1 MVLSN
6 VERAWLLAVCSGISC
21 VLGSYIICSDLVLRR
36 FKRFR
41 NFDIREDKR
50 FLAYGFSLSSGVMI
64 LTSMYEL
71 LPEALENVLSS
82 PSLYDQQTPSGLV
95 VMASYVLG
103 VATFSAL
110 NLVIHSLTRRS
121 VVHCAHESV
130 DDGHGHGHSHSHG
143 QIHSHD
149 HDFAGRQNH
158 ESHDNS
164 HSHSHSTHIQSY
176 EEVSSPVIVTNYG
189 STVSERSPLISGVA
203 SSIHTEDSMDSTEV
217 ESQLHRTSSRNSQL
231 PEAVRIA
238 FDKLDSKS
246 AFSTSSASST
256 VISDA
261 DDTDAEAPASST
273 QFADM
278 LSIGLQTS
286 LAISLHKVPEGF
298 ITFATSYAN
307 PELGLSVFIALAIHN
322 FIEGFTIAFPLYL
335 ALGSRRLAL
344 LAAFLLGGLSQ
355 PAGALIAW
363 LVFRGRQPETE
374 GSIAYGV
381 LFGIIGGFLT
391 IIALQMFATAV
402 TYSRKPNVCINWALA
417 GIFLVG
423 IAISL
428 GDI

>member
-6 VERAWLLAVCSGISC
+6 VERAWLLAVCSGLSC
-21 VLGSYIICSDLVLRR
+21 VLGSYIICSDVVLRR
-36 FKRFR
+36 FKRFK

-64 LTSMYEL
+64 LTAMYEL
-71 LPEALENVLSS
+71 LPEALENVVSS
-82 PSLYDQQTPSGLV
+82 PSLYDQQTQSGLV

-103 VATFSAL
+103 VAIFAAL
-110 NLVIHSLTRRS
+110 NLVIHALTRRS
-121 VVHCAHESV
+121 VVHCAHEGV
-130 DDGHGHGHSHSHG
+130 DDDHGHSHSHG
-143 QIHSHD
+143 HMHSHE
-149 HDFAGRQNH
+149 H
-158 ESHDNS
+158 S
-164 HSHSHSTHIQSY
+164 HSHSHSTHIQSR
-176 EEVSSPVIVTNYG
+176 EEVSRPASVANYG
-189 STVSERSPLISGVA
+189 STMSEHSPLIPGVA
-203 SSIHTEDSMDSTEV
+203 SSIHTEESMDSTETV
-217 ESQLHRTSSRNSQL
+217 NQLHRTSSTNSAL
-231 PEAVRIA
+231 PEAVRVA
-238 FDKLDSKS
+238 FNKLETKS
-246 AFSTSSASST
+246 AFSASSASST
-256 VISDA
+256 VLSDVEDVGA
-261 DDTDAEAPASST
+261 AQASST
-273 QFADM
+273 TFADM
-278 LSIGLQTS
+278 LSIGMQTS

-298 ITFATSYAN
+298 ITFAASYAN

-363 LVFRGRQPETE
+363 LVFRGQQPQAE
-374 GSIAYGV
+374 GSVVYGV

-402 TYSRKPNVCINWALA
+402 SYSRKPNVCINWALG
-417 GIFLVG
+417 GIILVG